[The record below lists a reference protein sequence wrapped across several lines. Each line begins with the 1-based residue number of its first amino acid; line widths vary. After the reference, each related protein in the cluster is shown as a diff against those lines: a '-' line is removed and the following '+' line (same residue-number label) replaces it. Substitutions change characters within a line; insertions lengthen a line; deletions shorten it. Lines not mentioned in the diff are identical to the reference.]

1 MFHNLEFLFQIADD
15 VLDLTESAEST
26 GKDAA
31 NDLCNHRMTLP
42 LLRALKLASETDR
55 KRLGEL
61 LFSSEAADHQRL
73 REEPLVRQGIE
84 SAQASAEL
92 LIARAIRCLN
102 PLPNC
107 PARHALESIAKI
119 AIHRST

>member
-1 MFHNLEFLFQIADD
+1 
-15 VLDLTESAEST
+15 
-26 GKDAA
+26 
-31 NDLCNHRMTLP
+31 MTLP
-42 LLRALKLASETDR
+42 LIRALKLASESER
-55 KRLGEL
+55 KRLREL
-61 LFSSEAADHQRL
+61 LFSSEVADHQRL

-92 LIARAIRCLN
+92 LISRAIRCLS

-107 PARHALESIAKI
+107 PARYALEAIAKF